1 MFFGLRLPVIAPVL
15 GLVLAGLFV
24 TVAPP
29 AEAQGARIDFGGMRQ
44 DTSLP
49 VEVTA
54 DQLSV
59 DQTNGSATFSGNVVV
74 GQGEMR
80 MSAAEVRVEYTEGG
94 GGIDRLHATGGVT
107 LANATDAAEA
117 REAVYTI
124 ASGEVV
130 MTGDVLLTQGQS
142 AISGQRLVINL
153 TAGTGV
159 MEGRVQTVFQPGSA
173 RD

>member
-1 MFFGLRLPVIAPVL
+1 MFFGLRLPAIALVVV
-15 GLVLAGLFV
+15 GLVLTAASF
-24 TVAPP
+24 AD
-29 AEAQGARIDFGGMRQ
+29 AQGARIDFGGMRQ

-49 VEVTA
+49 VEVSA

-59 DQTNGSATFSGNVVV
+59 DQTNGNATFSGNVVV

-80 MSAAEVRVEYTEGG
+80 MSAAEVRIEYTQGG

-117 REAVYTI
+117 REAVYTV

-142 AISGQRLVINL
+142 AISGQRLVLDL
-153 TAGTGV
+153 TSGTGV

-173 RD
+173 RN